1 MGLFGFGGEK
11 EMGSWKM
18 GVLGKWKVRHMKKGQ
33 GEAQVFGRGRK
44 AIGCLCARDIC
55 LRTFV

>member
-18 GVLGKWKVRHMKKGQ
+18 GVLGKCKVRRIKKGH
-33 GEAQVFGRGRK
+33 GEGRGRE
-44 AIGCLCARDIC
+44 G
-55 LRTFV
+55 